1 MGIHT
6 SRFKESF
13 VKIKNRFIG
22 ENKHETFLY
31 DDLHKTVKE
40 NCILDAQNNK
50 KKYFDTV
57 ISKKLENRSK
67 NTMEK

>member
-1 MGIHT
+1 M
-6 SRFKESF
+6 KP
-13 VKIKNRFIG
+13 
-22 ENKHETFLY
+22 FLY

-67 NTMEK
+67 NTMEKCAKKI